1 MKTKNTFL
9 DISIFISGFFP
20 VVGAFVFAET
30 MAQSYDLGLYGFYVF
45 IISLSRVIIA
55 LSTAPTHEQGL
66 KSYRSGEQPTYI
78 FELST
83 ITPTV
88 LIGFIIFI
96 NVSGQFDL
104 TVLCVLLCIGFYLTS
119 VFDELSTINHKR
131 YLFVFRKVSSFMV
144 IIGTCL
150 FISSYNPSHPIKVIL
165 MVTVIEALIFTLIM
179 YRSLQDE
186 ITISFKFLALQKS
199 IQNKQGAGL
208 YLNKLTKAASQN
220 IDTLLI
226 GVLFSHELLTKYDLL
241 KKISVPILM
250 STNSFFMVF
259 NIKVFED
266 KAFNIDLLYRTIL
279 QLTVLVSGAAI
290 IYYVGVIYGLQ
301 FVELK
306 IKDIIIDHTFELFFI
321 ISAFTLR
328 AILWWPRFITIY
340 INAWLSI
347 SSTIL
352 TTAIMAIGLTI
363 TSMWKDLYLIV
374 IVYFFAYFIAF
385 IFWFINLYK
394 LKNNPIT

>member
-104 TVLCVLLCIGFYLTS
+104 TVLCVLLGIGFYLTS

-165 MVTVIEALIFTLIM
+165 MVTVIEALIFTPTCI
-179 YRSLQDE
+179 DPC
-186 ITISFKFLALQKS
+186 K
-199 IQNKQGAGL
+199 
-208 YLNKLTKAASQN
+208 TK
-220 IDTLLI
+220 
-226 GVLFSHELLTKYDLL
+226 
-241 KKISVPILM
+241 
-250 STNSFFMVF
+250 
-259 NIKVFED
+259 
-266 KAFNIDLLYRTIL
+266 
-279 QLTVLVSGAAI
+279 
-290 IYYVGVIYGLQ
+290 
-301 FVELK
+301 
-306 IKDIIIDHTFELFFI
+306 
-321 ISAFTLR
+321 
-328 AILWWPRFITIY
+328 
-340 INAWLSI
+340 
-347 SSTIL
+347 
-352 TTAIMAIGLTI
+352 
-363 TSMWKDLYLIV
+363 
-374 IVYFFAYFIAF
+374 
-385 IFWFINLYK
+385 
-394 LKNNPIT
+394 